1 MAYSTADDIG
11 KLLSDI
17 ASRKEFI
24 TTGAVPSLTA
34 DSIQG
39 FIPGPGKLILPGV
52 RLNGAQLFMTNW
64 ASPNS
69 PNSRLLIKWQTG
81 VGKSITAISMSI
93 EFIKRFRARAQLGI
107 TAPTVFVISFVAK
120 DTIQEDMLRFPEF
133 GIVSQ
138 AEATELQRLRA
149 TARTAA
155 DIKHLSSHTGVL
167 RRRMTDRSRGGYFR
181 FLGYKAFSNH
191 LFMITKKGENANF
204 NIQELY
210 AQDKDKFEANLQL
223 AIADDLVR
231 INKYLLD
238 SMRDGLLICDEI
250 HNAYN
255 ITLPNNYGIAI
266 QYALDTL
273 GDRAPRAIFMSAT
286 PITGSAAE
294 IADLLNLLTVR
305 GDNPPIRRSELFTK
319 KASGKLS
326 LKPGALK
333 RISQLTA
340 GKVSY
345 LLDSDVTAYPR
356 RIFVGDSMPEIPY
369 LKITACPM
377 SKLHQ
382 ATLDGREDDTLAANA
397 YTLHD
402 MVFPNPDD
410 NSTGLYLSIETP
422 VILRRA
428 NADWL
433 LENDI
438 SINKDGIIGGN
449 FLHADNL
456 PKYSTKYTEI
466 LKATIDAIRS
476 GPGKIMIYHH
486 RVVMSGVL
494 LLQEMMHANGIIKL
508 NAVPTANTRCSKC
521 GNVMHNHTK
530 EHQFRPARFIVAHGG
545 QSLDRVTMIGNISK
559 FNAASNLDGGEIR
572 IIIGS
577 QIIREGLHFVAV
589 RHQFIASMPTDIPS
603 LIQVFGRVVRKN
615 SHAALPQDQ
624 RDVRIRIF
632 VSTRSDG
639 KPSSE
644 LRKYVQKSHDY
655 SIIQQVERAIHE
667 YAVDNF
673 IHSDKINAA
682 MLASS
687 PTTSIEPTID
697 ALPFTAAPIT
707 PAPVKTSTFLAYGF
721 GVREVELIC
730 SICRVLFAARPVWTH
745 DDLLTAVKSNHVGGV
760 GFDSALFSDGNFDL
774 ALYRLQKDGLSQYT
788 KLYKTDTYYISSTSM
803 LDFRSY
809 VYPIETSVKLKINI
823 TKFAKNTSSV
833 RNWNIQIKE
842 FSKKYLLTGFIDA
855 ALVELTNAFHVKLM
869 EQIIMGNGEDITAND
884 DMVLDMYSR
893 FNIAVTVDDAHAA
906 GVYKGTRAA
915 ETTTIIGYVALD
927 SIKIFNTTTRDWYY
941 VSHADFSIDRRYTE
955 NDILIGVTTPST
967 SVKGS
972 VFDTVNNASLK
983 IRPPIKTSGMVQV
996 DIRTVIKGA
1005 VCESRTR
1012 EELIFVVRK
1021 LCKRAQ
1027 LLGVYVP
1034 DEFTVGTK
1042 HGTDKLCKSIRVH
1055 LLALEMHARSPA
1067 GDGTR
1072 WVYLFNERMPS
1083 HASLAGK

>member
-1 MAYSTADDIG
+1 MAYSTSDDIG
-11 KLLSDI
+11 KLLSDV

-24 TTGAVPSLTA
+24 TTGAVPTLAAS
-34 DSIQG
+34 SMQG

-52 RLNGAQLFMTNW
+52 RLNGAQLFITNW

-69 PNSRLLIKWQTG
+69 QNSRLLIKWQTG
-81 VGKSITAISMSI
+81 VGKSIAAISISV
-93 EFIKRFRARAQLGI
+93 EFIKRFRMRAQLGI
-107 TAPTVFVISFVAK
+107 TSPTVFVISFVSK
-120 DTIQEDMLRFPEF
+120 DTFQEDMLRFPEF

-138 AEATELQRLRA
+138 AEAIELQRLRSS
-149 TARTAA
+149 ARTAA
-155 DIKHLSSHTGVL
+155 DAKYLSSHTGVL

-181 FLGYKAFSNH
+181 FFGYKEFSNH
-191 LFMITKKGENANF
+191 LFLITKKGEAADF
-204 NIQELY
+204 SIQELY
-210 AQDKDKFEANLQL
+210 ARDKENFETNLHR
-223 AIADDLVR
+223 AIGDNLVR
-231 INKYLLD
+231 LNKYLLD

-255 ITLPNNYGIAI
+255 ITEPNNYGIAI
-266 QYALDTL
+266 QFALDTL
-273 GDRAPRAIFMSAT
+273 GIRAPRAVFMSAT

-294 IADLLNLLTVR
+294 VADLLNLLTVR
-305 GDNPPIRRSELFTK
+305 VGPPIKRSDLFTK
-319 KASGKLS
+319 KSNGRLV
-326 LKPGALK
+326 LKAGALK

-345 LLDSDVTAYPR
+345 LLDSDITAYPR
-356 RIFVGDSMPEIPY
+356 RIFVGESLPEIPY

-382 ATLDGREDDTLAANA
+382 LTLDARGDDTLAANA

-410 NSTGLYLSIETP
+410 SSSGLYLSIETP
-422 VILRRA
+422 LTLRRA
-428 NADWL
+428 DADWL

-438 SINKDGIIGGN
+438 SINKDNVISGN

-456 PKYSTKYTEI
+456 PKYSTKYAAI
-466 LKATIDAIRS
+466 LKATIDAIQA

-494 LLQEMMHANGIIKL
+494 LLQEMMHVNGIIKL
-508 NAVPTANTRCSKC
+508 NAVPTANTRCSTC
-521 GNVMHNHTK
+521 GNIMHKHTSD
-530 EHQFRPARFIVAHGG
+530 HTFRPARFIVAHGG
-545 QSLDRVTMIGNISK
+545 QSLDRATMTGNISK

-624 RDVRIRIF
+624 RDVKIRIF
-632 VSTRSDG
+632 VSTRSDST
-639 KPSSE
+639 PSSE

-667 YAVDNF
+667 YAIDNF
-673 IHSDKINAA
+673 IHSDKINTALLSA
-682 MLASS
+682 S
-687 PTTSIEPTID
+687 PTTTTVPTID
-697 ALPFTAAPIT
+697 ALPFDAMPRTPVPI
-707 PAPVKTSTFLAYGF
+707 KTSTFLAYGF

-730 SICRVLFAARPVWTH
+730 SICRVLFDARPVWTYA
-745 DDLLTAVKSNHVGGV
+745 DLLIAIKSNLVHGV
-760 GFDSALFSDGNFDL
+760 GFDPSIFSEGNVEL
-774 ALYRLQKDGLSQYT
+774 ALHRLQKDGLSQYK
-788 KLYKTDTYYISSTSM
+788 KLYKTDTYYISSTST

-809 VYPIETSVKLKINI
+809 VYPIEASVKLKINI
-823 TKFAKNTSSV
+823 TEFAKNTSSV

-842 FSKKYLLTGFIDA
+842 FSRIYILPGMIDA
-855 ALVELTNAFHVKLM
+855 ALVELANAFHVKLL
-869 EQIIMGNGEDITAND
+869 EQIIMGNGGDITSD
-884 DMVLDMYSR
+884 DTAVLDMYSR
-893 FNIAVTVDDAHAA
+893 FNIAITVDDAHNA
-906 GVYKGTRAA
+906 GVYRGVRDTDPS
-915 ETTTIIGYVALD
+915 TIIGYVGLD
-927 SIKIFNTTTRDWYY
+927 SVKLLNTSTREWYY
-941 VSHADFSIDRRYTE
+941 ASHTDFNIDRRYAE
-955 NDILIGVTTPST
+955 NDVVVGVTSPTT

-983 IRPPIKTSGMVQV
+983 IRPPIKSTGDVQV

-1005 VCESRTR
+1005 VCASRTR
-1012 EELIFVVRK
+1012 EDLIDTVKK
-1021 LCKRAQ
+1021 LCKCAES
-1027 LLGVYVP
+1027 LGVDIP
-1034 DEFTVGTK
+1034 SEFAVGVK
-1042 HGTDKLCKSIRVH
+1042 HGTGKLCRSILIH
-1055 LLALEMHARSPA
+1055 LLALEMNSRSSD
-1067 GDGTR
+1067 GDGIR